1 MKEQNKLENLRKI
14 KEKENQANQVGMGSF
29 LSVQDRRRMPMPIV
43 TTQESEL
50 SFLSTNYVRASGLS
64 ERKDTQNM
72 KNSVTSRKPKPVV
85 DFLSSSFFDT
95 FKKMQNIENQLSRA
109 GQTAMQRQD
118 SNSDEHRAKLHKARL
133 NSLTLIPFT

>member
-1 MKEQNKLENLRKI
+1 
-14 KEKENQANQVGMGSF
+14 MGSF
-29 LSVQDRRRMPMPIV
+29 LSVQDRRWMPMPNV
-43 TTQESEL
+43 NTQESEL

-72 KNSVTSRKPKPVV
+72 KNNVTSSKPKPVV

-95 FKKMQNIENQLSRA
+95 FKKMQNIEKQLSRA

-118 SNSDEHRAKLHKARL
+118 
-133 NSLTLIPFT
+133 